1 MAREQRQR
9 LKTTESELADVRRRL
24 DRLYHLLETT
34 ELDSADELTAMYA
47 LTGSYRLAAASAT
60 QEQVRSRILPTFRSV
75 VSSFEGA
82 DGLIP
87 NPLHITVFES
97 RNPRRR

>member
-34 ELDSADELTAMYA
+34 ELDISDVLPRVREHKEHRE
-47 LTGSYRLAAASAT
+47 RLEEAASDPR
-60 QEQVRSRILPTFRSV
+60 ERWRPTKR
-75 VSSFEGA
+75 G
-82 DGLIP
+82 
-87 NPLHITVFES
+87 
-97 RNPRRR
+97 RY